1 MGVPLAFE
9 SNNADDEAATA
20 AAGLIVSADAEAEA
34 EAAGLGE
41 AELGGFKSTNLHE
54 HQIKHTYLH

>member
-1 MGVPLAFE
+1 MGVPLGLE

-34 EAAGLGE
+34 AGQGE
-41 AELGGFKSTNLHE
+41 GELGGFRSTNLHE
-54 HQIKHTYLH
+54 HQIKHTYVH